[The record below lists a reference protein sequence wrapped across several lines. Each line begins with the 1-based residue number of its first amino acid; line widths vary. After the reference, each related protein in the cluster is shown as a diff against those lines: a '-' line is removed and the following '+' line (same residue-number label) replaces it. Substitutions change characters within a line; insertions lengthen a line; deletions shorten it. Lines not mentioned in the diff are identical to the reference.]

1 MNRLIGS
8 IVDVQSGWM
17 DAFIYPDLSHQS
29 DMQATYYYISS
40 LVSLLYMIPFLTGE
54 L

>member
-1 MNRLIGS
+1 
-8 IVDVQSGWM
+8 M
-17 DAFIYPDLSHQS
+17 DGFIDPDPSQTES
-29 DMQATYYYISS
+29 DMQATYNYISS